1 MLNFNNTNKTII
13 VFFMFIFGMLFSLTV
28 LNRWLVTDLG
38 LLSYGR
44 VWQLYVS
51 YTDFGFIRRGF
62 LGTLL
67 SESGINK
74 LFYNEY
80 IFAIIIHHIS
90 IFILTIL
97 VAYYCL
103 INNIKDFFFIIGIA
117 FSPTFIIYQGYN
129 TGTLDIFVLLI
140 ALINI
145 LYVKNY
151 IIFSINII
159 AGIFLHELFIFTL
172 PAQFFS
178 FYLCDKS
185 KNIRFTNLSTL
196 IPVITTLLAIL
207 MILFFGKTNISEIE
221 FKNIMQIKISSAYMM
236 HSLWSGYYE
245 INSSLERNITTS
257 MKILFSNFENGKIIF
272 LLPILLYLTVLM
284 LRTVRYMPSYL
295 DKILLTIVIIF
306 PMITSLVAWDY
317 PRWIA
322 MSANMSILITLKLAA
337 KNNRSYSKWNKLIVI
352 FCLFA
357 PFGTAGIDHP
367 LPLHQFVFD
376 KLMN

>member
-1 MLNFNNTNKTII
+1 
-13 VFFMFIFGMLFSLTV
+13 MFIFGMLFSLSV

-38 LLSYGR
+38 LLSFGR

-67 SESGINK
+67 SESGISK

-129 TGTLDIFVLLI
+129 TGNLDIFVLII

-159 AGIFLHELFIFTL
+159 VGIFLHELFIFTL

-196 IPVITTLLAIL
+196 IPVIITLLAIL
-207 MILFFGKTNISEIE
+207 MILFFGKSNISEIE
-221 FKNIMQIKISSAYMM
+221 FKNIMQIKIPSAYMM

-337 KNNRSYSKWNKLIVI
+337 KNNSSYSKWNKLIVI

-357 PFGTAGIDHP
+357 PFGTAQIDHP